1 MPCVLME
8 TCPAAV
14 SSWLWSSPPPLAWLV
29 CEDVVLIVVSSWS
42 LWVIS
47 PNRVAL

>member
-1 MPCVLME
+1 VVGG
-8 TCPAAV
+8 PAPRGE
-14 SSWLWSSPPPLAWLV
+14 SSWLGSPPPPLAWLV